1 MSASGNAAPVM
12 SVRGLSRRFGG
23 LQAMDDVSFDLH
35 AASIVGVIGPNGAGK
50 TTLFNQLTGFI
61 RPDAGSILLDGRS
74 IVGLAPHVICR
85 RGLVKTF
92 QNVATFGDM
101 TVLENATVGALAHH
115 PIATAREKAALA
127 LRQVGLQAR
136 LASPA
141 GQLSLPEKA
150 RLELAR
156 ALATEPKVML
166 LDEVMATL
174 TSSEQRDIVAMA
186 KELAAG
192 GMTLLVIEHHM
203 KTVMSLCERIL
214 VLNFGRLIASGT
226 PAQVS
231 SNPNVVAAYLG
242 TRAAAELADARD
254 R

>member
-1 MSASGNAAPVM
+1 MSNAAPDATLL
-12 SVRGLSRRFGG
+12 SVSRLSKRFGG
-23 LQAMDDVSFDLH
+23 LQATDDVSFDLVTG
-35 AASIVGVIGPNGAGK
+35 SIVGVIGPNGAGK

-61 RPDAGSILLDGRS
+61 RPDAGSIQLGSRS

-85 RGLVKTF
+85 SGLVKTF

-115 PIATAREKAALA
+115 PVAAAREKAAMA
-127 LRQVGLQAR
+127 LRRVGLQSR
-136 LASPA
+136 LETLA
-141 GQLSLPEKA
+141 GELSLPEKA

-156 ALATEPKVML
+156 ALATEPRVML

-174 TSSEQRDIVAMA
+174 TPGEQREIVEMV
-186 KELAAG
+186 KELASG

-203 KTVMSLCERIL
+203 KTVMTLCERIL

-226 PAQVS
+226 PSQVAS
-231 SNPNVVAAYLG
+231 DPDVVAAYLG
-242 TRAAAELADARD
+242 TRAAAELADA
-254 R
+254 

>member
-1 MSASGNAAPVM
+1 MSDAAASPTLLR
-12 SVRGLSRRFGG
+12 VRHLSRRFGG
-23 LQAMDDVSFDLH
+23 LQATDDVSFDVERG
-35 AASIVGVIGPNGAGK
+35 AIVGVIGPNGAGK

-74 IVGLAPHVICR
+74 LVGLAPHAICR
-85 RGLVKTF
+85 AGLVKTF

-101 TVLENATVGALAHH
+101 TVLENVTVGALAHH
-115 PIATAREKAALA
+115 AVGIAREKAALA
-127 LRQVGLQAR
+127 LRRVGLQGR
-136 LASPA
+136 THTLA
-141 GQLSLPEKA
+141 GELSLPEKA

-156 ALATEPKVML
+156 ALATEPKIML

-174 TSSEQRDIVAMA
+174 TPGEQREIVAMV

-203 KTVMSLCERIL
+203 KTVMTLCERIL

-226 PAQVS
+226 PSGVAS
-231 SNPNVVAAYLG
+231 DPDVVAAYLG
-242 TRAAAELADARD
+242 TRAAAELADA
-254 R
+254 

>member
-1 MSASGNAAPVM
+1 MSPPPGPSIL
-12 SVRGLSRRFGG
+12 SVSRLSRRFGG
-23 LQAMDDVSFDLH
+23 LQATDDVSFEL
-35 AASIVGVIGPNGAGK
+35 ARGSIVGVIGPNGAGK

-74 IVGLAPHVICR
+74 VVGLAPHVICR

-115 PIATAREKAALA
+115 PIGVARERAAMA
-127 LRQVGLQAR
+127 LRRVGLHPR
-136 LASPA
+136 MDSPA
-141 GQLSLPEKA
+141 GELSLPEKA

-174 TSSEQRDIVAMA
+174 TPGEQREIVAMV
-186 KELAAG
+186 KELAAAG
-192 GMTLLVIEHHM
+192 TTLLVIEHHM
-203 KTVMSLCERIL
+203 KTVMTLCERIL

-226 PAQVS
+226 PSQVS
-231 SNPNVVAAYLG
+231 SDPAVVAAYLG
-242 TRAAAELADARD
+242 TRAAAELAEA
-254 R
+254 

>member
-61 RPDAGSILLDGRS
+61 RPDAGSNLLDGRS

-115 PIATAREKAALA
+115 PIATCL
-127 LRQVGLQAR
+127 LYT
-136 LASPA
+136 SP
-141 GQLSLPEKA
+141 SP
-150 RLELAR
+150 
-156 ALATEPKVML
+156 
-166 LDEVMATL
+166 
-174 TSSEQRDIVAMA
+174 RD
-186 KELAAG
+186 
-192 GMTLLVIEHHM
+192 
-203 KTVMSLCERIL
+203 
-214 VLNFGRLIASGT
+214 
-226 PAQVS
+226 
-231 SNPNVVAAYLG
+231 
-242 TRAAAELADARD
+242 
-254 R
+254 

>member
-1 MSASGNAAPVM
+1 MSGDAAGAPVL
-12 SVRGLSRRFGG
+12 SVNGLAKRFGG
-23 LQAMDDVSFDLH
+23 LQAMDGVTFDLH
-35 AASIVGVIGPNGAGK
+35 RASIVGVIGPNGAGK

-61 RPDAGSILLDGRS
+61 RPDAGSIMLDGRS

-85 RGLVKTF
+85 HGLVKTF

-115 PIATAREKAALA
+115 PLEAAREKAALA
-127 LRQVGLQAR
+127 LRRVGLQAR
-136 LASPA
+136 ADTPA
-141 GQLSLPEKA
+141 GELSLPEKA

-156 ALATEPKVML
+156 ALATEPTVML

-174 TSSEQRDIVAMA
+174 TPGEQREIVAMA

-203 KTVMSLCERIL
+203 KTVMTLCERIL

-231 SNPNVVAAYLG
+231 SNPDVVAAYLG
-242 TRAAAELADARD
+242 SRAAAELADARD